1 MNTACH
7 ESCKTHGPGKV
18 NPGHDL
24 YGYMRHAWHQCS
36 CSLHHSTTTRHDQV
50 LTILQKYVRTYCG
63 ILAEQ
68 GQFLNRDNDTRKS
81 TDLLLTF
88 PNWPGA
94 KSMSVDYTCLCPYL
108 PKYSA
113 SASANFAKAQA
124 DREKDKVN
132 HHAEWCRVTHN
143 RDFLGL
149 PGSTLGSLGTPTFWK
164 FFDTL
169 WGLAIRKDKRSG
181 GTGRD
186 IEDAKQ
192 RCLAEIHA
200 VIIRYTTDHIIALS
214 GRA

>member
-50 LTILQKYVRTYCG
+50 LTILQKYFRTYCG

-94 KSMSVDYTCLCPYL
+94 RSMSVDYTCLCPYL

-124 DREKDKVN
+124 DREKDKVD
-132 HHAEWCRVTHN
+132 HHAEWCREV
-143 RDFLGL
+143 R
-149 PGSTLGSLGTPTFWK
+149 
-164 FFDTL
+164 
-169 WGLAIRKDKRSG
+169 
-181 GTGRD
+181 
-186 IEDAKQ
+186 
-192 RCLAEIHA
+192 
-200 VIIRYTTDHIIALS
+200 IIATSSASPAPRLVHS
-214 GRA
+214 VLQAVVAAEAVQSVRSLQHIK

>member
-50 LTILQKYVRTYCG
+50 LTILQKYFRTYCG

-94 KSMSVDYTCLCPYL
+94 RSMSVDYTCLCPYL

-124 DREKDKVN
+124 DREKDKVD
-132 HHAEWCRVTHN
+132 HHAEWCRKTHN

-149 PGSTLGSLGTPTFWK
+149 PGSTLGSLGTPGCCRCGSCAVCAVAAAYQVAERTSCSCGECHHRPW
-164 FFDTL
+164 
-169 WGLAIRKDKRSG
+169 A
-181 GTGRD
+181 
-186 IEDAKQ
+186 Q
-192 RCLAEIHA
+192 RVMH
-200 VIIRYTTDHIIALS
+200 
-214 GRA
+214 